1 MKVLKKISILGA
13 AAFLLTACSVTRP
26 LAVTDNSIG
35 TKTGSSKTTCLF
47 SIAPAATAGAGF
59 IIASGICLNK
69 NYGMIEAA
77 KDAEITTVGAVD
89 LKETD
94 YYLFKTYE
102 LIVAGE

>member
-1 MKVLKKISILGA
+1 MKMLKKISIFGA
-13 AAFLLTACSVTRP
+13 AALILSACSITRP
-26 LAVTDNSIG
+26 IAVNDNTIG

-47 SIAPAATAGAGF
+47 SFPQPVTGTGT

-69 NYGMIEAA
+69 KYGVVEAVQNG
-77 KDAEITTVGAVD
+77 EIKTVGAVD
-89 LKETD
+89 MKETN